1 MVNTSKEGWA
11 RLVKRKKIKQTNKPL
26 RRIACATEQSKT
38 ALKYLVCQRLDSKN
52 KTLPKAYL
60 KMVCSLVESYGGI
73 GILLQQV
80 DVFNS

>member
-1 MVNTSKEGWA
+1 MGMGQSSE
-11 RLVKRKKIKQTNKPL
+11 KKKFKQTNKPL

-52 KTLPKAYL
+52 ETLPKAYL
-60 KMVCSLVESYGGI
+60 KIVCSLVESYGGI

-80 DVFNS
+80 DIFNS